1 MRLIALSLPFVVL
14 AGVEGVL
21 RLCGFGGYLYL
32 FAEVGPASEG
42 MVVRANTDW
51 PRQFFSGA
59 AGEVGTCQESAFVVP
74 KPPHTVRIFL
84 VGASFAK
91 GWPHTPGLTAAAFLE
106 RKLQQAWPD
115 RRVEVINLGTTAVA
129 SFPVVRMTAEA
140 LRYEP
145 DLIIVCT
152 AHNEFY
158 GACGVAS
165 VHAGGSSTMIHLS
178 HAVRKLAI
186 VQVVSGFSRP
196 RAVCH
201 QEDRDALIERMAAED
216 QIAPNDALGQSRTCP
231 RI

>member
-1 MRLIALSLPFVVL
+1 M
-14 AGVEGVL
+14 
-21 RLCGFGGYLYL
+21 
-32 FAEVGPASEG
+32 
-42 MVVRANTDW
+42 
-51 PRQFFSGA
+51 
-59 AGEVGTCQESAFVVP
+59 
-74 KPPHTVRIFL
+74 
-84 VGASFAK
+84 
-91 GWPHTPGLTAAAFLE
+91 TAAAFLE

-145 DLIIVCT
+145 DLIVACT
-152 AHNEFY
+152 GHNEFY

-186 VQVVSGFSRP
+186 VQAVSGFSRP

-216 QIAPNDALGQSRTCP
+216 QIAPNDERRARAVANLSAHLSEIVALCADHRVPLMLCTLPSNERDLAPVGRDPMPPIVGPDQA
-231 RI
+231 